1 MLTWLTRTQI
11 TPRKGKK
18 INHEN
23 SRDNK
28 LNVKWWKWKNINFI
42 KKKIVE
48 KKQYSTEP
56 GLTQLIH
63 YPRYEIEI
71 TPQKKIKQN
80 KSQSL
85 RPTNSI
91 SNDENENTNQI

>member
-1 MLTWLTRTQI
+1 L
-11 TPRKGKK
+11 
-18 INHEN
+18 
-23 SRDNK
+23 
-28 LNVKWWKWKNINFI
+28 
-42 KKKIVE
+42 KKK
-48 KKQYSTEP
+48 KYSTEP

-91 SNDENENTNQI
+91 SNDENEKTNQI

>member
-11 TPRKGKK
+11 TPHKGKK

-28 LNVKWWKWKNINFI
+28 LNVKWWKCKNINFI
-42 KKKIVE
+42 KKNCW
-48 KKQYSTEP
+48 KKKYSTEP

-71 TPQKKIKQN
+71 TPQKNKTKQIT
-80 KSQSL
+80 KFKAH
-85 RPTNSI
+85 
-91 SNDENENTNQI
+91 